1 MGVVIALWSPGAS
14 PGLVGFITP
23 VGGRHW
29 LGACV
34 RIDHVV
40 LCECMCVFVGSLQYV
55 FYCSLQRWLR
65 CVDEW
70 EVLRGCKGCHGVWGM
85 WLHMQLAAGQVC
97 VLKTPVCTFK

>member
-70 EVLRGCKGCHGVWGM
+70 EVLRGLKGVTVCGVGGYTCS
-85 WLHMQLAAGQVC
+85 LLQVRS
-97 VLKTPVCTFK
+97 VS